1 MLMQIFNRIEY
12 MMEGIELEANDLKMY
27 GNFYLFCNCSQVFR
41 GAKLEILI
49 HWCQLITYGLF

>member
-27 GNFYLFCNCSQVFR
+27 GNLHLPFL
-41 GAKLEILI
+41 
-49 HWCQLITYGLF
+49 QLLSGI